1 MNIKFFE
8 AVYGKEYYV
17 GIHNLIE
24 GKELLLYKTNIKSIL
39 EFCHVLANFEQAINY
54 LNNNIPRIFVPKD
67 KLVEVKLLPPMYPSN
82 SEEVVVCGFMQT
94 HNVKVDEINFDKKN
108 IPNMFIKG
116 IKSSLKTSGETLRIP
131 ENFMAI
137 CEEAEVVL
145 IYQSD
150 TQGKPQYKGYTFGND
165 LTDIGRFRSNNAHL
179 SYAKLCDAS
188 VSHWFFPSPPPQ
200 HVNGDV
206 TIKRDNQV
214 MWNGSFKT
222 GISAIVY
229 DIDNIINN
237 LFSFPLFNEANTI
250 YYVFLGADKSS
261 FHHGATIKNNDE
273 IIINYKDYNITI
285 QNQIKCM

>member
-1 MNIKFFE
+1 MSIKFFE
-8 AVYGKEYYV
+8 AVYHGERYV
-17 GIHNLIE
+17 GVDDFIE
-24 GKELLLYKTNIKSIL
+24 NQDLLLYKTNISNIL
-39 EFCHVLANFEQAINY
+39 EYCQDLGHIKSVKDYLDENVKNILVL
-54 LNNNIPRIFVPKD
+54 KD
-67 KLVEVKLLPPMYPSN
+67 KLIEVKLLPPMSPSN
-82 SEEVVVCGFMQT
+82 SEEVLVCGFMQT
-94 HNVKVDEINFDKKN
+94 HNVKVDEVDFDKKN

-116 IKSSLKTSGETLRIP
+116 VKSSLKISGKTLRIP

-145 IYQSD
+145 IYQND

-179 SYAKLCDAS
+179 SYAKLCDAA

-200 HVNGDV
+200 YVNGDV

-214 MWNGSFKT
+214 IWNGSFKT
-222 GISAIVY
+222 GLSAIVY

-237 LFSFPLFNEANTI
+237 LFSFPLFNEPNTI

-261 FHHGATIKNNDE
+261 FHHGVTIKSDDE
-273 IIINYKDYNITI
+273 IIINYKDYNVTI